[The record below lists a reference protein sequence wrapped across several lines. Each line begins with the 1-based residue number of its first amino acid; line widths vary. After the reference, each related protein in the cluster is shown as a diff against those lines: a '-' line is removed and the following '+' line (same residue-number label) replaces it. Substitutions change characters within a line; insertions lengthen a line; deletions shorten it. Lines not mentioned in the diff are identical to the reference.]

1 MAATKKSNNGA
12 KIHPVILSG
21 GAGTRLWPMS
31 REAYP
36 KQLLA
41 LASEHS
47 MLQDTVTRITGA
59 RFAAPLIV
67 CNTEHR
73 FVIAEQLRQSGAKPR
88 AIVLEPVG
96 RNTAPAVAIA
106 ALMLAADDPDALML
120 VLPSDHV
127 VGEPKA
133 FLAAV
138 DTAAQAAAD
147 GRLVTFG
154 ITPTAPET
162 GYGYVE
168 RGAALKGADGAFEV
182 ARFVEKPDA
191 RRAKQFVAGGRH
203 AWNSGM
209 FLFPASLYLAELE
222 RLDPEMLKLSRAAL
236 DGAADDLDFIRLA
249 PEPFGRISGRSID
262 YAVMEHTAKAAVV
275 PAAFGWSDVGSWSS
289 LWDIGDKDGSGNV
302 MLGDVIAVDAVDSY
316 LRSEGRLV
324 AAIGVEGLVVVAT
337 EDAVLVLPK
346 DRAQDVRRI
355 ADVLKQQGRPEL
367 GLHPRV
373 YRPWGFY
380 QGIHQGERFQVKR
393 ITVSVGQSL
402 SLQMHHHR
410 AEHWIVVNG
419 TAKVTRGEDTFLLHE
434 NESTYIPPS
443 TKHRLENPGK
453 VALNLIEVQSGA
465 YLGEDDIVRFEDKY
479 NRG

>member
-1 MAATKKSNNGA
+1 MAANKANDA

-41 LASEHS
+41 LATDHS
-47 MLQDTVTRITGA
+47 LLQDTVTRVTGA

-67 CNTEHR
+67 CNVEHR

-106 ALMLAADDPDALML
+106 ALMLAAEEPNALML

-127 VGEPKA
+127 IRDVAA
-133 FLAAV
+133 FHAAV
-138 DTAAQAAAD
+138 ETAAKAAAS

-154 ITPTAPET
+154 MTPTAPET

-168 RGAALKGADGAFEV
+168 RGAALKGIDGAFQV

-191 RRAKQFVAGGRH
+191 RRAKQFVAGGKH

-209 FLFPASLYLAELE
+209 FLLPASLYLAELE

-236 DGAADDLDFIRLA
+236 DGAGNDLDFTRLA
-249 PEPFGRISGRSID
+249 PDPFGKIAGRSID
-262 YAVMEHTAKAAVV
+262 YAVMEQTAKAAVV
-275 PAAFGWSDVGSWSS
+275 PASFGWSDVGSWSS
-289 LWDIGDKDGSGNV
+289 LWDIGEKDANGNV
-302 MLGDVIAVDAVDSY
+302 MLGDIIAVDAVDSY

-324 AAIGVEGLVVVAT
+324 AAVGVEGLVVVAT

-380 QGIHQGERFQVKR
+380 QGIHEGDRFQVKR

-402 SLQMHHHR
+402 SLQLHHHR

-419 TAKVTRGEDTFLLHE
+419 TAKVTRGDDTFLLHE

-453 VALNLIEVQSGA
+453 VPLNLIEVQSGA
-465 YLGEDDIVRFEDKY
+465 YLGEDDIVRFEDVY
-479 NRG
+479 NRK

>member
-1 MAATKKSNNGA
+1 MDSRQENNA
-12 KIHPVILSG
+12 QIHPVILSG

-41 LASEHS
+41 LASERS
-47 MLQDTVTRITGA
+47 LLQDTVARVTGA

-67 CNTEHR
+67 CNAEHR
-73 FVIAEQLRQSGAKPR
+73 FVIAEQLRQSAVAPS

-96 RNTAPAVAIA
+96 RNTAPAVAVA
-106 ALMLAADDPDALML
+106 AMMLAAEDPHALML

-127 VGEPKA
+127 IGDVAA
-133 FLAAV
+133 FRDAV
-138 DTAAQAAAD
+138 DTAARAAAR
-147 GRLVTFG
+147 GRLVMFG
-154 ITPTAPET
+154 IAPTVAEI

-168 RGAALKGADGAFEV
+168 RGAALAGVEGAFAV
-182 ARFVEKPDA
+182 KGFVEKPDLERA
-191 RRAKQFVAGGRH
+191 RQFLAGGRH
-203 AWNSGM
+203 AWNGGM

-222 RLDPEMLKLSRAAL
+222 RLDPGMVKLSRAAL
-236 DGAADDLDFIRLA
+236 EGATGDLDFTRLA
-249 PEPFGRISGRSID
+249 AEPFGKIIGRSID
-262 YAVMEHTAKAAVV
+262 YAVMEHTDKAAVV
-275 PAAFGWSDVGSWSS
+275 QAAFRWSDVGSWSS
-289 LWDIGDKDGSGNV
+289 LWDIAERDANDNA
-302 MLGDVIAVDAVDSY
+302 MLGDVIAVDATDSY
-316 LRSEGRLV
+316 LRSEGRLL
-324 AAIGVEGLVVVAT
+324 AAVGIRGLVVVAT

-346 DRAQDVRRI
+346 ERAQDVRRI
-355 ADVLKQQGRPEL
+355 ADVLKQQGRAEL

-380 QGIHQGERFQVKR
+380 QGVHEGERFQVKR

-453 VALNLIEVQSGA
+453 VPLSLIEVQSGT
-465 YLGEDDIVRFEDKY
+465 YLGEDDIVRFEDIY
-479 NRG
+479 NRT

>member
-1 MAATKKSNNGA
+1 VQ
-12 KIHPVILSG
+12 IYPVILSG

-41 LASEHS
+41 LASEQS
-47 MLQDTVTRITGA
+47 LLQDTVARVTGA
-59 RFAAPLIV
+59 RFAPPLIV
-67 CNTEHR
+67 CNAEHR
-73 FVIAEQLRQSGAKPR
+73 FVIAEQLRQCGTKPS

-96 RNTAPAVAIA
+96 RNTAPAVAVA
-106 ALMLAADDPDALML
+106 ALMLAAEDPAALML

-127 VGEPKA
+127 IRDVTA
-133 FLAAV
+133 FHAAV
-138 DTAAQAAAD
+138 DTAAKTAAG
-147 GRLVTFG
+147 GRLVLC
-154 ITPTAPET
+154 
-162 GYGYVE
+162 
-168 RGAALKGADGAFEV
+168 GAALDDAAGAFAV
-182 ARFVEKPDA
+182 NGFVEKPDA
-191 RRAKQFVAGGRH
+191 LRAQQFVAGGKH
-203 AWNSGM
+203 AWNGGM

-222 RLDPEMLKLSRAAL
+222 RLDPDTLRLSRAAL
-236 DGAADDLDFIRLA
+236 EGATDDLDFTRLA
-249 PEPFGRISGRSID
+249 AEPFAKIAGRSID
-262 YAVMEHTAKAAVV
+262 YAVMEHTDKAAVV
-275 PAAFGWSDVGSWSS
+275 PVSLGWSDVGSWSS
-289 LWDIGDKDGSGNV
+289 LWDIAERDANGNA

-316 LRSEGRLV
+316 LRSEGRLL
-324 AAIGVEGLVVVAT
+324 AAVGVHGLVVIAT

-380 QGIHQGERFQVKR
+380 QGIHEGERFQVKR

-443 TKHRLENPGK
+443 TRHRLENPGK
-453 VALNLIEVQSGA
+453 VPLSLIEVQSGT
-465 YLGEDDIVRFEDKY
+465 YLGEDDIVRFEDIY
-479 NRG
+479 NRT

>member
-1 MAATKKSNNGA
+1 MAAKA
-12 KIHPVILSG
+12 AARIHPVILSG

-41 LASEHS
+41 LASEQS
-47 MLQDTVTRITGA
+47 LLQDTVARVTGA

-67 CNTEHR
+67 CNVEHR
-73 FVIAEQLRQSGAKPR
+73 FAIAEQLRQSGTEPS
-88 AIVLEPVG
+88 AIVLEPMG
-96 RNTAPAVAIA
+96 RNTAPAVAVA
-106 ALMLAADDPDALML
+106 ALMLAAENPAALML

-127 VGEPKA
+127 IRDVTA
-133 FLAAV
+133 FHAAV
-138 DTAAQAAAD
+138 DTAAKAAAG
-147 GRLVTFG
+147 GRLVMFG
-154 ITPTAPET
+154 IAPTAPET

-168 RGAALKGADGAFEV
+168 RGAALEGADGAFAV
-182 ARFVEKPDA
+182 KGFVEKPDA
-191 RRAKQFVAGGRH
+191 LRARQFVAGGKH

-222 RLDPEMLKLSRAAL
+222 RLDPDTLRLSRAAL
-236 DGAADDLDFIRLA
+236 EGATDDLDFTRLA
-249 PEPFGRISGRSID
+249 PEPFARIVGRSID
-262 YAVMEHTAKAAVV
+262 YAVMEHTDKAAVV
-275 PAAFGWSDVGSWSS
+275 PASLGWSDVGSWSS
-289 LWDIGDKDGSGNV
+289 LWDIAERDANGNA

-316 LRSEGRLV
+316 LRSEGRLL
-324 AAIGVEGLVVVAT
+324 AAVGVRGLVVVAT

-346 DRAQDVRRI
+346 ERAQDVRLI
-355 ADVLKQQGRPEL
+355 ADVLRQQGRPEL

-380 QGIHQGERFQVKR
+380 QGIHEGERFQVKR

-453 VALNLIEVQSGA
+453 VPLNLIEVQSGT
-465 YLGEDDIVRFEDKY
+465 YLGEDDIVRFEDRY
-479 NRG
+479 NRT

>member
-1 MAATKKSNNGA
+1 MVSRQEINVQ
-12 KIHPVILSG
+12 IYPVILSG

-41 LASEHS
+41 LASEQS
-47 MLQDTVTRITGA
+47 LLQDTVARVTGA

-67 CNTEHR
+67 CNAEHR
-73 FVIAEQLRQSGAKPR
+73 FVIAEQLRQCGTKPS

-106 ALMLAADDPDALML
+106 ALMLVAENPAALML

-127 VGEPKA
+127 IRDVTA
-133 FLAAV
+133 FHAAV
-138 DTAAQAAAD
+138 DTAAKAAAG
-147 GRLVTFG
+147 GRLVMFG

-168 RGAALKGADGAFEV
+168 RGAALADAGGAFAV
-182 ARFVEKPDA
+182 KGFVEKPDA
-191 RRAKQFVAGGRH
+191 RRAQQFVAGGKH
-203 AWNSGM
+203 AWNGGI

-222 RLDPEMLKLSRAAL
+222 RLDPDTLRLSRAAL
-236 DGAADDLDFIRLA
+236 EGATDDLDFTRLA
-249 PEPFGRISGRSID
+249 PEPFAKIAGRSID
-262 YAVMEHTAKAAVV
+262 YAVMEHTDKAAVV
-275 PAAFGWSDVGSWSS
+275 PVSLGWSDVGSWSS
-289 LWDIGDKDGSGNV
+289 LWDIAERDANGNA

-316 LRSEGRLV
+316 LRSEGRLI
-324 AAIGVEGLVVVAT
+324 AAVGVQGLVVVAT

-380 QGIHQGERFQVKR
+380 QGIHEGERFQVKR

-453 VALNLIEVQSGA
+453 VPLSLIEVQSGT
-465 YLGEDDIVRFEDKY
+465 YLGEDDIVRFEDIY
-479 NRG
+479 NRT